1 MDEFVVITGLSAAGR
16 SLAADDLED
25 LGWFVIDLGPVGR
38 GGQPGSRTATAPR
51 SVAVRMSRPV
61 PWASRVAARGTSMPC
76 QKLMLANRHVAGSA
90 AKR

>member
-38 GGQPGSRTATAPR
+38 GGQPGVEDGDGA
-51 SVAVRMSRPV
+51 AVGGGSDEPAGALGQQGGG
-61 PWASRVAARGTSMPC
+61 PG
-76 QKLMLANRHVAGSA
+76 HVDALPEAHGG
-90 AKR
+90 